1 MNASLT
7 IGVVFQG
14 STFGIRLPT
23 IIITVSFIDD
33 LPVMTDGNKSI
44 LQAIPT
50 DITHIVFDRL
60 SLKTETPLVIWPY
73 ASKHITEKVHRHLC

>member
-50 DITHIVFDRL
+50 EFTHIVFDRL